1 MENGI
6 VRRWGEGGGKGVMRG
21 FEWGEGWIEKM
32 DVLEVCWGRWSGGMV
47 KGVVDGEGRE
57 MGS

>member
-21 FEWGEGWIEKM
+21 FGGGKGWTEKM
-32 DVLEVCWGRWSGGMV
+32 EVEKVC
-47 KGVVDGEGRE
+47 
-57 MGS
+57 

>member
-6 VRRWGEGGGKGVMRG
+6 VRRWGEGGGKGVMRRVG
-21 FEWGEGWIEKM
+21 SGKGWTEKM
-32 DVLEVCWGRWSGGMV
+32 EVEKVCQGRWREGMV

>member
-1 MENGI
+1 MGSWMENGI

-32 DVLEVCWGRWSGGMV
+32 DVL
-47 KGVVDGEGRE
+47 
-57 MGS
+57 